1 MDWNKKWEEYISEE
15 FFCAV
20 LCTKCNMTASVCNCA
35 KELWI
40 NEQKYL
46 NGDKTIKIPYICYYC
61 KEKMF
66 HGLCQSVNNQIVDIC
81 EKCCKLN

>member
-1 MDWNKKWEEYISEE
+1 MDWNKKWEEYIEEE

-20 LCTKCNMTASVCNCA
+20 LCTRCNMTASVCNYS

-46 NGDKTIKIPYICYYC
+46 NGDKTVEIPYTCYYC

-66 HGLCQSVNNQIVDIC
+66 RRWCEIVNNQRVDLC
-81 EKCCKLN
+81 KKCLQLR